1 MPDRLASSF
10 TVFSHRGEGTSAPR
24 CSLKDDAPAPRGPS
38 PTGAVRERRASMST
52 IRILLVHSDPTVLD
66 LLRSMLQSLG
76 QPLEEAD
83 SDRAAV
89 KFLERSTADVVV
101 AGIDPADP
109 DGLELLLYL
118 RRKFARIP
126 VILLFSAPHADR
138 CKEAITRGATCVLRL
153 PITAI
158 QLRAAVAQALGQVES
173 EMVAGTARNHH
184 RGPADLDLGV
194 AIQSGN
200 GFGNGHGHGP
210 TNGARTDRSADD
222 LDFAADLVR
231 TEAPRPSIA
240 GASARESRSQLIG
253 EDPCLRQAI
262 ELAET
267 IAPTR
272 ATVLIVGERGSGKSM
287 LARALHAQSLRREGP
302 FVEISCGNMRDSALE
317 IEIFGRKA
325 GFSDPL
331 GDRPGKVA
339 LAQGGTL
346 YIDEVTALNPELQY
360 KLLRL
365 LNDGEYEPVGSTQ
378 TVRADIRLVLG
389 SRENLANWV
398 EQGRIRQDLYGRISV
413 VSLKLPPLRA
423 RIDDI
428 PRLAEHFRE
437 RFSRETGKVLSSF
450 CAEAITALRRQ
461 DWPGNVADLEN
472 LVERVVLLAHGPR
485 IEVDEVLKAMQ
496 ESASPRPSA
505 LPASGRTRVAPSIR
519 PLKEALEEPEK
530 RIILQALE
538 ALNWNRQETAR
549 MLDINRTTL
558 YKKMKKYGLLF
569 DEPAWVN

>member
-1 MPDRLASSF
+1 
-10 TVFSHRGEGTSAPR
+10 
-24 CSLKDDAPAPRGPS
+24 
-38 PTGAVRERRASMST
+38 MST
-52 IRILLVHSDPTVLD
+52 IRILLVHSNPSVRD

-76 QPLEEAD
+76 PSLEEAD

-89 KFLERSTADVVV
+89 KLLERSAVDVIV
-101 AGIDPADP
+101 AGVDPADP
-109 DGLELLLYL
+109 DGLEFLLYL
-118 RRKFARIP
+118 RRKFSRIP
-126 VILLFSAPHADR
+126 VILLFSTPHADR
-138 CKEAITRGATCVLRL
+138 CKEAIARGAACVLRL
-153 PITAI
+153 PITAT
-158 QLRAAVAQALGQVES
+158 QLRAAVAQTLGKVES
-173 EMVAGTARNHH
+173 EMIGNATSRQANHAFGDQAPHSPSQGHDHAHGAGNGSGHPA
-184 RGPADLDLGV
+184 GPALADPG
-194 AIQSGN
+194 SG
-200 GFGNGHGHGP
+200 P
-210 TNGARTDRSADD
+210 SSADHPASPSRPASTGRD
-222 LDFAADLVR
+222 PR
-231 TEAPRPSIA
+231 TL
-240 GASARESRSQLIG
+240 LIG

-262 ELAET
+262 ELAEM

-272 ATVLIVGERGSGKSM
+272 ATVLVVGERGSGKSL
-287 LARALHAQSLRREGP
+287 LARALHSRSLRREGP
-302 FVEISCGNMRDSALE
+302 FVEVSCGNMRESALE

-325 GFSDPL
+325 GFNDPL

-339 LAQGGTL
+339 LAQGGSL

-378 TVRADIRLVLG
+378 TVQADVRVILG
-389 SRENLANWV
+389 SRETLANWV

-423 RIDDI
+423 RLDDV
-428 PRLAEHFRE
+428 PRLADHFRE
-437 RFSRETGKVLSSF
+437 RFGKEAGKSLSGF

-461 DWPGNVADLEN
+461 EWPGNVEDLEN
-472 LVERVVLLAHGPR
+472 LVERVVLLARGPR

-496 ESASPRPSA
+496 EASSPRVASPASNRIRSLPS
-505 LPASGRTRVAPSIR
+505 VR

-538 ALNWNRQETAR
+538 TLNWNRQETAR

>member
-1 MPDRLASSF
+1 
-10 TVFSHRGEGTSAPR
+10 
-24 CSLKDDAPAPRGPS
+24 
-38 PTGAVRERRASMST
+38 MST
-52 IRILLVHSDPTVLD
+52 IRILLVHSDPSVLD

-89 KFLERSTADVVV
+89 KLLERSPADVVV
-101 AGIDPADP
+101 AGMDPADP
-109 DGLELLLYL
+109 DGLEFLLYL

-126 VILLFSAPHADR
+126 VILLFSTPHADR
-138 CKEAITRGATCVLRL
+138 CKEAVARGAACVLRL
-153 PITAI
+153 PITAT

-173 EMVAGTARNHH
+173 EIASAGSSRSAGHGSMDGRSL
-184 RGPADLDLGV
+184 GPSLTN
-194 AIQSGN
+194 GN
-200 GFGNGHGHGP
+200 GQAHHHHDQHSGTGGEIRDVRHAPGSQP
-210 TNGARTDRSADD
+210 THDADPRSVSDAARLATLPLPAPAPGA
-222 LDFAADLVR
+222 
-231 TEAPRPSIA
+231 APSGR
-240 GASARESRSQLIG
+240 GDSRAQIVG
-253 EDPCLRQAI
+253 EDPSLRQAI
-262 ELAET
+262 ELAAM

-272 ATVLIVGERGSGKSM
+272 ATVLIAGDRGTGKSL
-287 LARALHAQSLRREGP
+287 LARALHAQSLRRSGP
-302 FVEISCGNMRDSALE
+302 FVEVSCGNMRESALE
-317 IEIFGRKA
+317 TELFGRKA

-331 GDRPGKVA
+331 GDRPGRVA
-339 LAQGGTL
+339 QAQGGTL
-346 YIDEVTALNPELQY
+346 YVDEVTALNPELQY

-378 TVRADIRLVLG
+378 TVHADVRLILG

-398 EQGRIRQDLYGRISV
+398 EQGRIRHDLYGRISV

-428 PRLAEHFRE
+428 PLLAEHFRE
-437 RFSRETGKVLSSF
+437 RFARETGKSLSGF
-450 CAEAITALRRQ
+450 CAEAITALRRHE
-461 DWPGNVADLEN
+461 WPGNVADLEN
-472 LVERVVLLAHGPR
+472 LIERVVLLAHGPR

-496 ESASPRPSA
+496 ESSTNRVAPPPRSR
-505 LPASGRTRVAPSIR
+505 GRVAPSIR

-549 MLDINRTTL
+549 VLDINRTTL

-569 DEPAWVN
+569 DEPVWVN